1 MEWFI
6 NACAI
11 ILLACVTTVMVSLT
25 AAGVALLLSKVKKE
39 IGFLFED
46 RPRPTIQDLSKLA
59 ADEFAL
65 EYNNYRQ
72 ESLRRGGLK

>member
-25 AAGVALLLSKVKKE
+25 LAGVALLLSKVKKE
-39 IGFLFED
+39 VGFVFES
-46 RPRPTIQDLSKLA
+46 RPPLTLLDLSKRT
-59 ADEFAL
+59 DELFNE
-65 EYNNYRQ
+65 EYNKYRH
-72 ESLRRGGLK
+72 EALRRGLK

>member
-25 AAGVALLLSKVKKE
+25 AAGVALLYSKVK
-39 IGFLFED
+39 ED
-46 RPRPTIQDLSKLA
+46 IK
-59 ADEFAL
+59 
-65 EYNNYRQ
+65 
-72 ESLRRGGLK
+72 

>member
-25 AAGVALLLSKVKKE
+25 LAGVALLWAKVKKE
-39 IGFLFED
+39 VDFFE
-46 RPRPTIQDLSKLA
+46 RRDLCLQELNKLA
-59 ADEFAL
+59 SDQFDAEL
-65 EYNNYRQ
+65 KKSRQ
-72 ESLRRGGLK
+72 VSGLK